1 MRIVYTGPH
10 RAVIVDGI
18 RRPVEKNVPVDVRD
32 ELAAS
37 LLEQSIWEPADAGR
51 PPATGKGSGLAA
63 WTAYAELLGIHASHL
78 DGLTKADVIALVDTY
93 DPTATAPPVPEEIT
107 P

>member
-10 RAVIVDGI
+10 RAVTVDGI

-32 ELAAS
+32 DLATR
-37 LLEQSIWEPADAGR
+37 LLEQDIWQAADAKR
-51 PPATGKGSGLAA
+51 PPVTGKGSGLAA
-63 WTAYAELLGIHASHL
+63 WTTYALAVGIHASHL
-78 DGLTKADVIALVDTY
+78 AGLAKADVIALVDTY
-93 DPTATAPPVPEEIT
+93 DPTATVPPEPEEIT